1 MELSAKEFIRRFEM
15 HILPKRFVRIRH
27 FGYLT
32 NRGKVT
38 RINLIRKSIGL
49 DPVTLRVE
57 VPVAIKMLEKFGND
71 ITKYQKG
78 R

>member
-1 MELSAKEFIRRFEM
+1 MELSAKEFIRRFKM

-57 VPVAIKMLEKFGND
+57 VPVAIKMLEKFGKD
-71 ITKYQKG
+71 ITKFQKG